1 MKNILDLLAEN
12 PRLSNRDIAVMLDM
26 DEASVSAEIARL
38 EKEGVIC
45 GYRAIVDWSKVT
57 ERESVTALI
66 ELKVTPRRD
75 TGFDEIAEEI
85 LAFDEVDSIHLMSG
99 AYDFAVYVT
108 GRTIQDIAMFVAR
121 RLSTIESVMS
131 TATHFVLKKYKDS
144 GVFLT
149 GTEEDERRIDLL

>member
-26 DEASVSAEIARL
+26 DESAVSTEISRL
-38 EKEGVIC
+38 EKEGIIC
-45 GYRAIVDWSKVT
+45 GYRAIVDWSKVS

-85 LAFDEVDSIHLMSG
+85 LAFEEVDSIHLMSG
-99 AYDFAVYVT
+99 SYDFAVYVT

-144 GVFLT
+144 GVLLT
-149 GTEEDERRIDLL
+149 GAEKDERRIDLL

>member
-1 MKNILDLLAEN
+1 MKTILDLLVEN
-12 PRLSNRDIAVMLDM
+12 PRLSNHDIAVMLNM
-26 DEASVSAEIARL
+26 DEAAVSEEIARL

-45 GYRAIVDWSKVT
+45 GYRAIVDWSKV
-57 ERESVTALI
+57 ERKETVTALI

-99 AYDFAVYVT
+99 SYDFAVYVT
-108 GRTIQDIAMFVAR
+108 GRSIQDIAMFVAR

-131 TATHFVLKKYKDS
+131 TATHFVLKKYKDN
-144 GVFLT
+144 GVLLV
-149 GTEEDERRIDLL
+149 GSEKDERRIDLL